1 MFRVAVW
8 RPQVGFFDIVA
19 LPLFQSF
26 TQACPDTAAILDAVR
41 DNYDMWREE
50 SIKHAGSKP

>member
-1 MFRVAVW
+1 M
-8 RPQVGFFDIVA
+8 QVGFFDIVA

-41 DNYDMWREE
+41 ENYDMWREE
-50 SIKHAGSKP
+50 SMKHAGGGCSKA